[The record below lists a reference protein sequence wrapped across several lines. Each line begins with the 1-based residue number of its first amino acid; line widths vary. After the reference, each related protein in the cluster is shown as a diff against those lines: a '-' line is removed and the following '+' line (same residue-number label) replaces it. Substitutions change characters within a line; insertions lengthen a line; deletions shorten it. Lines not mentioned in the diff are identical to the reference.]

1 MIKYTKFIKS
11 INLKALLYRKR
22 EYYLKYTSKKQQAS
36 NYSNFR
42 ILQIIRKIKILIIRY
57 LNAKNLVMD
66 IN

>member
-22 EYYLKYTSKKQQAS
+22 EYYLKYTSKKQQVS

-42 ILQIIRKIKILIIRY
+42 ILQIIK
-57 LNAKNLVMD
+57 KNQNSD
-66 IN
+66 YQIFKCKKT

>member
-22 EYYLKYTSKKQQAS
+22 EYYLKYTSKKQQVS

-42 ILQIIRKIKILIIRY
+42 ILQIIKK
-57 LNAKNLVMD
+57 KSKF
-66 IN
+66 